1 MYTKYFLR
9 KFSLASAFHCL
20 HLPVGSL
27 KCMPNVEIFSAF
39 LAFVV

>member
-20 HLPVGSL
+20 HLSDDFL
-27 KCMPNVEIFSAF
+27 KSMTNLKIFSFF
-39 LAFVV
+39 LAFVQ